1 MARKSEPVN
10 LLDLTPVRLFEHRL
24 EEDKVIV
31 LIPKYRS
38 RWMSWLQRRLKRP
51 FYLLHLDEIGSA
63 FWLACDGQRNI
74 SAIGARLK
82 ERFGEDIEPVWDR
95 LALFVRHMRKGKLID
110 LR

>member
-10 LLDLTPVRLFEHRL
+10 LLDLTPVRLMEHRL

-38 RWMSWLQRRLKRP
+38 RWMGWLQRRLKRP

-74 SAIGARLK
+74 SAICARVK
-82 ERFGEDIEPVWDR
+82 ERLAMLRYGIDDIRVYFDN
-95 LALFVRHMRKGKLID
+95 D
-110 LR
+110 LRFLRQFA